1 MSESLEHPTHPPFV
15 ETIPPQ
21 IVSTPTSLQDL
32 NQQAQ
37 EFEAFI
43 LKHRHDPTLES
54 VLSTTLPSF
63 EVACKRLGEPQG
75 KLPALRRLR
84 VEVANGR
91 PFAGYMVWLE
101 TKIVVKTPAL
111 APHGLSHKCLY
122 PSAKAAVC
130 VICKARKRPCV
141 CNERRAVLGLEPKEK
156 EALAPKLRASHIG
169 HLDGAEDSTDDLT
182 ALPSFSGPQQGGDPS
197 GTETLDFSAG
207 IGVQDVTVHANLDGV
222 SARLATLQ
230 GIISSAAECDAMQ
243 AFSPLVGEEAA
254 TRAAFD
260 LHSLFMQLG
269 PLRPTDRQY
278 EPFKQLIERFLNV
291 TNHQLAL
298 HLEFTKAVTN
308 LLPVLTE
315 SADLINKFAET
326 AGLASGIQCKD
337 NHHPIC
343 VHALPTTEREVLTA
357 ARALERFIIA
367 NRAHEGLEEAL
378 GKVLPQFDEG
388 WAKINCDVTG
398 CPALE
403 RYYQHQEGRR
413 TFCGVSDVAP
423 SDRENSVC
431 ATPHDINQPQ
441 SATSNPMTSPAS
453 SAPLYTVECEPPTP
467 PSEVPA
473 SATVPAQPA
482 SGPPAPPSDSGA
494 DPKKRKAEAGGA
506 PKAKKKKVTD
516 DPDKVYTRDD
526 PGNCFVP
533 PQAEACDW
541 CKTHGRVEECLF
553 PTDQSTTCVVCKRR
567 RQSCVADQ
575 RRHALG
581 KPAFA
586 KDPIRSKRPTIW
598 KQGRYGGV
606 KSGAKAEGSRSSK
619 SGAGTSTSTAVRK
632 DQASKSTARRDPFVL
647 IPHHTLNLHAYK
659 ALSDMGP
666 TQQVYGEAISADVGA
681 QQISRVDDTMTR
693 DMAEVQSRVEALR
706 RFADQVASSA
716 MVAEILPLIPP
727 ETLAAAEEA
736 LKAAIDGIK
745 VPPAPAGRYS
755 YKSLIEQSLNL
766 IQGQLDRG
774 TAIQRAMADLSGPL
788 ASAESTF
795 VSALEELRTD

>member
-1 MSESLEHPTHPPFV
+1 MSLTIVTSFPDIP
-15 ETIPPQ
+15 IPP
-21 IVSTPTSLQDL
+21 
-32 NQQAQ
+32 
-37 EFEAFI
+37 
-43 LKHRHDPTLES
+43 
-54 VLSTTLPSF
+54 VL
-63 EVACKRLGEPQG
+63 
-75 KLPALRRLR
+75 
-84 VEVANGR
+84 
-91 PFAGYMVWLE
+91 
-101 TKIVVKTPAL
+101 
-111 APHGLSHKCLY
+111 
-122 PSAKAAVC
+122 
-130 VICKARKRPCV
+130 
-141 CNERRAVLGLEPKEK
+141 
-156 EALAPKLRASHIG
+156 
-169 HLDGAEDSTDDLT
+169 LT
-182 ALPSFSGPQQGGDPS
+182 
-197 GTETLDFSAG
+197 
-207 IGVQDVTVHANLDGV
+207 V
-222 SARLATLQ
+222 
-230 GIISSAAECDAMQ
+230 
-243 AFSPLVGEEAA
+243 
-254 TRAAFD
+254 
-260 LHSLFMQLG
+260 
-269 PLRPTDRQY
+269 
-278 EPFKQLIERFLNV
+278 
-291 TNHQLAL
+291 
-298 HLEFTKAVTN
+298 
-308 LLPVLTE
+308 
-315 SADLINKFAET
+315 
-326 AGLASGIQCKD
+326 
-337 NHHPIC
+337 
-343 VHALPTTEREVLTA
+343 PTTEREVLTA

-403 RYYQHQEGRR
+403 RYYQHQEGEGRFAEYQTWLLATVKTR
-413 TFCGVSDVAP
+413 V
-423 SDRENSVC
+423 RE
-431 ATPHDINQPQ
+431 

-586 KDPIRSKRPTIW
+586 KDPIRSKRPTVW

-606 KSGAKAEGSRSSK
+606 KPGAKAEGSRSSK

-693 DMAEVQSRVEALR
+693 DIAEVQSRVEALR
-706 RFADQVASSA
+706 RFGDQVASSA

-745 VPPAPAGRYS
+745 VPPAGRYS